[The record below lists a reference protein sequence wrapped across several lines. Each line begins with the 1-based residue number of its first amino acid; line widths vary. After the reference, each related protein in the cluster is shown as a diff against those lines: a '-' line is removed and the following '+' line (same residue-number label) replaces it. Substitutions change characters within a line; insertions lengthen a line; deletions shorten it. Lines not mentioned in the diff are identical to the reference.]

1 MMAQNLP
8 LPSSMGACCDTPAG
22 GANDLTG
29 LTALPA
35 LPEWIEEAAEEC
47 SDGGVPLAECGAA
60 WAPSETG
67 RVVVDV
73 IADMGDV

>member
-47 SDGGVPLAECGAA
+47 SDGGVPLAE
-60 WAPSETG
+60 
-67 RVVVDV
+67 
-73 IADMGDV
+73 